1 MCLLWECAQAP
12 PKSQSHAM
20 WSSMT
25 GNYMPLKKRGKAW
38 LETVKCL
45 FFLLRFFLAPPQKTY
60 ICQRVSLSLTIFLT
74 TSLAAEWAP
83 TGDRE

>member
-20 WSSMT
+20 WSRHDW
-25 GNYMPLKKRGKAW
+25 PLHAFEEERESLAGDG
-38 LETVKCL
+38 ETS
-45 FFLLRFFLAPPQKTY
+45 FLLTAFLPGPPQKTY

-74 TSLAAEWAP
+74 TSLAAAWAP